1 MSEILQITKTE
12 FNLIRQIKL
21 SLTSIS
27 NFVGFSKY
35 GDEYQQ
41 AVIRLIIVVLIVT
54 PTFLYYQSLASHL
67 SLILITLFSIF
78 TLIHVRINSTLNKK
92 RLIVSM
98 VSDVLVASIAVYL
111 TNDSG
116 AIFMGAYL
124 WFIIGYGFRYGK
136 SMLISTYICSLLG
149 FVVASLLSPYWQA
162 HMIAFYGLLFTL
174 VTVPSYALA
183 LLTKLAEATTKAEN
197 ANKAKSQFLSHMS
210 HEIRTPLNGIV
221 GACSLLGNTAI
232 TKDQKML
239 FDVVHSSSELLVQL
253 VNDVLDISQ
262 IESGKIVSK
271 VASFNLK
278 QLVEDT
284 VSLFNTQANA
294 KGIVIN
300 YTIADETPLLLQG
313 QLLHIKQVLINLVGN
328 AVKFTQNGSVTVIVK
343 VTSQTENQAHIM
355 FEIIDTG
362 IGIEEGAIKTIFE
375 SFTQA
380 NDSIKY
386 KFGGTGL
393 GTTISKNL
401 ISFMGGN
408 LKVESILGAGSKFW
422 FEIALDKDVN
432 NQAENQLERNLAE
445 TQAMPSEVLV
455 FSDFK
460 KPVKKPVKSYRVL
473 IADDND
479 VNSMIITQILLH
491 ENHQVDVVKNGEL
504 VLDKLR
510 DNEYDLMIVDGNM
523 PVMGGMEM
531 LQIYQAL
538 NAGLPQIPAIIL
550 SADATTETIESYREI
565 GINAYITKPIQVNL
579 LLQTIEDVI
588 SQSTFKTAEVID
600 YVSAKL
606 ENQNDAL
613 LLDIDRLNSLKQLG
627 TNSRFVEKLILDFM
641 ADTEQRLTSLN
652 DYTKARDY
660 INIKTSSHTIAG
672 SAASVGACELAKL
685 CESLNEI
692 KPSDKARSIEV
703 LVGNIQEV
711 YAQTKISLW
720 EYLDLQE
727 INLQMPN

>member
-1 MSEILQITKTE
+1 MN
-12 FNLIRQIKL
+12 NLTFINNVKSTLKL
-21 SLTSIS
+21 IS
-27 NFVGFSKY
+27 DFIGFRKH

-41 AVIRLIIVVLIVT
+41 AILRLSVIC
-54 PTFLYYQSLASHL
+54 TFMSALYFPNIKINPAIPLVWALYL
-67 SLILITLFSIF
+67 LFSIALLLH
-78 TLIHVRINSTLNKK
+78 TRTKPAPNQNRKLL
-92 RLIVSM
+92 SM
-98 VSDVLVASIAVYL
+98 FMDVLLTSIAVYL
-111 TNDSG
+111 TSSIG
-116 AIFMGAYL
+116 AIMVGVYIWL
-124 WFIIGYGFRYGK
+124 IIGYGLRYGRA
-136 SMLISTYICSLLG
+136 MLIASYITSLIG
-149 FVVASLLSPYWQA
+149 YVSASLLSDHWQSN
-162 HMIAFYGLLFTL
+162 IVPFYGLLFTL
-174 VTVPSYALA
+174 VTIPIYAFV
-183 LLTKLAEATTKAEN
+183 LLGKLKDATTKAEN

-294 KGIVIN
+294 KGIAIN
-300 YTIADETPLLLQG
+300 YAISDETPLLLQG
-313 QLLHIKQVLINLVGN
+313 QLLHIKQVLINLIGN

-422 FEIALDKDVN
+422 FEIALDKDIN
-432 NQAENQLERNLAE
+432 NQAENLLVRNLAE

-504 VLDKLR
+504 ALDKLR

-627 TNSRFVEKLILDFM
+627 ANSRFVEKLILDFM
-641 ADTEQRLTSLN
+641 ADTEQRLISLN
-652 DYTKARDY
+652 DYTKARDFV
-660 INIKTSSHTIAG
+660 NIKTCSHTVAG